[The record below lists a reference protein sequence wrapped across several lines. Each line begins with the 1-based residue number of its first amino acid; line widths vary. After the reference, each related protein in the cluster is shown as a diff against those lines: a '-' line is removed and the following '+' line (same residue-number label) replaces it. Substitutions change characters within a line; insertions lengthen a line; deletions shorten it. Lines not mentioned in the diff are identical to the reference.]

1 MNTLELRWDERKA
14 RPKTNEQ
21 ARKFLDFLING
32 KSLLGLLNCDSGLI
46 SPFGWAENKVYE
58 KEILKQFRLQKP
70 SDLETGR
77 IMLYVCAAC
86 GDISCG
92 AITFSIKD
100 LGDRIQWLDFGSESD
115 FGEIEFI
122 NFPALIFDR
131 QQYFKAF
138 TAVRF

>member
-14 RPKTNEQ
+14 RPKTNEPS
-21 ARKFLDFLING
+21 RKFLDFLING

-46 SPFGWAENKVYE
+46 SPFGWGENKAYE

-70 SDLETGR
+70 PELESGR
-77 IMLYVCAAC
+77 IILYVCAAC
-86 GDISCG
+86 GDIGCG

-100 LGDRIQWLDFGSESD
+100 LGDRIQWSDFGSEGAD
-115 FGEIEFI
+115 EVVELF
-122 NFPALIFDR
+122 NFPALTFDR